1 MKSAVEYEECLV
13 YYIFI
18 MEKFLNFIKNNK
30 QFSFWIW
37 FIIVIIWIKSYF
49 SNDALVE
56 IFYVFFHNF
65 SIYFIIFFLIVIF
78 FILWAFIWDNRLF
91 KSDSMDLNLLWKLYF
106 ALFYISIFIFCIF
119 YFKYFNEDIQL
130 EVSKNISDFLRDI
143 F

>member
-18 MEKFLNFIKNNK
+18 MEKFLSFLKNNK
-30 QFSFWIW
+30 HFSFWIW
-37 FIIVIIWIKSYF
+37 FIIVIIWTKSYF

-65 SIYFIIFFLIVIF
+65 SIYFIIFFLMVIF

-106 ALFYISIFIFCIF
+106 ALIYISIFIFCIF
-119 YFKYFNEDIQL
+119 YFKYFNENMQL